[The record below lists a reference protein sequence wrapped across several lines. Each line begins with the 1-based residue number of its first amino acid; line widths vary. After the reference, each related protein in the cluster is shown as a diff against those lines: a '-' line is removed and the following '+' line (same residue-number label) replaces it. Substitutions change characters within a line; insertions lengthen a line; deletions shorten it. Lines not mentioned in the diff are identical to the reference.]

1 MGSEFDRLTRNSH
14 TIVVSSESASAAE
27 RRTSDPSGVL
37 VIIFHGRRHQKSRPR
52 ARARTA
58 RQTKKVMGKIGDMM
72 ILQIVAII

>member
-1 MGSEFDRLTRNSH
+1 MGSEFERLTRNSH

-52 ARARTA
+52 ARARSLSRESA
-58 RQTKKVMGKIGDMM
+58 ALEMEEEGRKEGRK
-72 ILQIVAII
+72 